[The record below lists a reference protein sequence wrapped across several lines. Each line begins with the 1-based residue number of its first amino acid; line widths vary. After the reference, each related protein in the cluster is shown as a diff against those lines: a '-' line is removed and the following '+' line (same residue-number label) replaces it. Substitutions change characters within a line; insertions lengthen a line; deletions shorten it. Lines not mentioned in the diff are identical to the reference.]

1 MTLFGL
7 VFVIAFFVFFCW
19 FLGTWLVG
27 SNLKEFISFLVKGI
41 KGLRCGKWGGTER
54 TVFFILYFHFFL
66 FSIFI
71 AVLIRDLFSK

>member
-7 VFVIAFFVFFCW
+7 VFVIAFFVFFYW

-41 KGLRCGKWGGTER
+41 KGLRCGKWGELKG
-54 TVFFILYFHFFL
+54 LYFLFYIVIFFFSL
-66 FSIFI
+66 F
-71 AVLIRDLFSK
+71 L